1 MIRGRKNKYVCNI
14 IIIQKETK
22 DSFQMAKAILTHT
35 AVKTNNCILQTCK
48 LFELVLKPFHNPDRE
63 EQDAHFFINSENKQI
78 FTC

>member
-1 MIRGRKNKYVCNI
+1 
-14 IIIQKETK
+14 
-22 DSFQMAKAILTHT
+22 MAKAILTHT

-63 EQDAHFFINSENKQI
+63 EQDAHFFINSENKQT